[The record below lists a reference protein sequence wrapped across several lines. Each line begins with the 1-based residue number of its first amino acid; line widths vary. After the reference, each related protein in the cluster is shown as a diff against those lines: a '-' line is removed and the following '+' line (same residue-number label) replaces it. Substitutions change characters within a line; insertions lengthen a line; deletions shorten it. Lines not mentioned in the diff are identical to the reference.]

1 MTAHVETRGLSR
13 WYGPI
18 LAVQDVSLALG
29 PGVWGLL
36 GPNGSGKST
45 LLAVLAGQMRPSK
58 GDVRVLGER
67 PWQNPALFAKVG
79 LCPEHDALYDDLTGR
94 ELLGLLL
101 ELHGYARG
109 EADARAVAAMTEVG
123 LEESMDRAVGGYSR
137 GMRQRVKIAQA
148 FAHDPE
154 VLLLDEPLAGT
165 DPLSRAKVI
174 ERIRARGEAGACVI
188 VSSHVLHEVEAM
200 TDRIALILKGRLI
213 AEGNLFALRD
223 LLEDH
228 PHQIRIECSD
238 PRALAKSLVDLP
250 AVEAVKFVD
259 RVGLE
264 IHTREPQ
271 VCYREAPKRAR
282 AAGIKIRALTS
293 PDASL
298 EAVFRYLVEGKHVKK
313 IGAEAKP

>member
-1 MTAHVETRGLSR
+1 MTAQVETRGLSR

-18 LAVQDVSLALG
+18 LAVQDVDLALG

-45 LLAVLAGQMRPSK
+45 LLSILAGQMRPSK
-58 GDVRVLGER
+58 GDVRVLGQR
-67 PWQNPALFAKVG
+67 PWQNPALFARVG

-94 ELLGLLL
+94 ELCALLL
-101 ELHGYARG
+101 ELHGYGRA
-109 EADARAVAAMTEVG
+109 EADTRAVSALCEVG
-123 LEESMDRAVGGYSR
+123 LDDSMDRAVGGYSR

-174 ERIRARGEAGACVI
+174 ERIRARGAAGGCVI

-213 AEGNLFALRD
+213 AEGNLYSLRD

-238 PRALAKSLVDLP
+238 PRALARTLVGLP
-250 AVEAVKFVD
+250 AVLAVRFVD
-259 RVGLE
+259 ELGLE
-264 IHTREPQ
+264 IHTRQPG
-271 VCYREAPKRAR
+271 VCYREVPRRAR
-282 AAGIKIRALTS
+282 DAKIQIRALTS
-293 PDASL
+293 PDATL
-298 EAVFRYLVEGKHVKK
+298 EAVFRYLVEGKHTKELTA
-313 IGAEAKP
+313 GPPR